1 MIERIEAH
9 YGERCG
15 HIPLNTGQ
23 AFLLVKEDS
32 SEEVKQQVAY
42 LSRLFQR
49 DLHAISFTQLARLQQ
64 EHAGQKTL
72 IVPYI
77 RVPEAD
83 QQVNA
88 ALSETE
94 VWGLPPAMVDLLKNK
109 ARFYEFAAEIQL
121 PGFALPDYT
130 IASIHN
136 LIAPTLALLKEIEEL
151 YQQAGMM
158 GHYPVGVML
167 RGAESDGNYGCSLLT
182 MEGSHITIVQ
192 DGDSLHPIS
201 ASDWM
206 SALTI
211 AQSHLLST
219 MNPAKEER
227 IVVSRFLDLED
238 SPGMSLVLFNGEV
251 ASLGWNGQLQLEGSK
266 ACVGTSSYLPKNAYL
281 SELQEDGEGITEHFF
296 RACLQQAATK
306 CQVDFKD
313 IRGIANLD
321 IMLPGPLERHLQQ
334 RLQRPKLPYLAE
346 CNPRWTNYTDAI
358 LTVLHASQ
366 RIPTVTTMREV
377 IREGIFTID
386 KHPLPVQL
394 DPMQVRASL
403 SEQDEALDKLGIKII
418 SRMTHNPMGLILT
431 GERVRARQELD
442 RIVNEL
448 AKQSIA

>member
-1 MIERIEAH
+1 MGMHYLQAPLFGEAGHFTFGAGFHNVGHGVLRASNASVIERIEAH

-23 AFLLVKEDS
+23 AFLLVEEAS
-32 SEEVKQQVAY
+32 AEVKQQIAY

-64 EHAGQKTL
+64 EHPGQKTL
-72 IVPYI
+72 VVPYI
-77 RVPEAD
+77 RLPEAD
-83 QQVNA
+83 QQINA
-88 ALSETE
+88 VLSETE
-94 VWGLPPAMVDLLKNK
+94 VWGLPPTMVDLLKNK

-121 PGFALPDYT
+121 PGFALPEYT
-130 IASIHN
+130 IVSIHN

-238 SPGMSLVLFNGEV
+238 SLGMSLVLLNGEV

-281 SELQEDGEGITEHFF
+281 
-296 RACLQQAATK
+296 
-306 CQVDFKD
+306 
-313 IRGIANLD
+313 
-321 IMLPGPLERHLQQ
+321 
-334 RLQRPKLPYLAE
+334 
-346 CNPRWTNYTDAI
+346 
-358 LTVLHASQ
+358 
-366 RIPTVTTMREV
+366 
-377 IREGIFTID
+377 
-386 KHPLPVQL
+386 
-394 DPMQVRASL
+394 
-403 SEQDEALDKLGIKII
+403 
-418 SRMTHNPMGLILT
+418 
-431 GERVRARQELD
+431 
-442 RIVNEL
+442 
-448 AKQSIA
+448 